1 MLSDYYMLRFG
12 APVALEVLRGLGYD
26 TLFVVVSGKIGEDA
40 VVRCCGPG
48 RRTTSPKGTWHG
60 CARRFER
67 ELEVES
73 APGSGTR
80 VRFEVTVSRLLE
92 E

>member
-1 MLSDYYMLRFG
+1 M
-12 APVALEVLRGLGYD
+12 
-26 TLFVVVSGKIGEDA
+26 
-40 VVRCCGPG
+40 
-48 RRTTSPKGTWHG
+48 
-60 CARRFER
+60 ARLCPAIER

-80 VRFEVTVSRLLE
+80 VRFEVPVSRLLE